1 MNTLQKNLSIGC
13 IASLIALGLDLV
25 MNLSG
30 ARTVIEENLPI
41 LEAVLPFIGAGI
53 LIIVSVAIV
62 KFIKNQAIRELEDLI
77 TSGEELLAWGQAFQ
91 SQLRSQPQ
99 SQPQLSL
106 RHQPTLRYCI
116 LLNKYRHWLRES
128 KDHPSVDDSLR
139 AAAEC
144 VETLRAYG
152 YIRGRYRIWR
162 ERRSWDK
169 VTASPRTND

>member
-13 IASLIALGLDLV
+13 FVSLVALGLDLV

-41 LEAVLPFIGAGI
+41 LEFVLPIIGFG
-53 LIIVSVAIV
+53 IIVIVSLAVV
-62 KFIKNQAIRELEDLI
+62 KFIKNQTIRELEDLI
-77 TSGEELLAWGQAFQ
+77 TSGEELLAWGQEFQ
-91 SQLRSQPQ
+91 SQLQ

-116 LLNKYRHWLRES
+116 LLNKYRRWLRES
-128 KDHPSVDDSLR
+128 KEHPSVGDSLR

-152 YIRGRYRIWR
+152 YVRGRYRIWR
-162 ERRSWDK
+162 ARREWDK
-169 VTASPRTND
+169 LTASARTND